1 MLPDHADPDCYRR
14 AMEYTGVLESTGGNT
29 AAFVIPDDFVE
40 ALAAGRRPKVKVTV
54 GDKVFRTSIAKMG
67 GPYWLGISKARR
79 EEAELTVGET
89 YTLDIVADTA
99 DRTVDLPDDLAA
111 ALAGDKA
118 ALEAWQRLSFP
129 TSGRSPNRSPPP
141 RSPRPAPDGSP
152 RPPIGCATADLS
164 GRRRHRD
171 PGYRPAPRG

>member
-1 MLPDHADPDCYRR
+1 
-14 AMEYTGVLESTGGNT
+14 MEYTGVLESTGGNT

-99 DRTVDLPDDLAA
+99 ERTVDLPDDLAA

-118 ALEAWQRLSFP
+118 ALEAWQRLSFTNKREIAESI
-129 TSGRSPNRSPPP
+129 TSAKKPETRAR
-141 RSPRPAPDGSP
+141 RLAK
-152 RPPIGCATADLS
+152 AADRLRN
-164 GRRRHRD
+164 G
-171 PGYRPAPRG
+171 